1 MTNSYKCCKI
11 MIVFFDIRNN
21 LERNGISHKF
31 VFMSK
36 INLIALG
43 GVQEN
48 GKNLY
53 CLEIDN
59 KIFILDCGLKYPT
72 SELYG
77 VDVIVND
84 LSYLRENMNRVA
96 GVFLTNAHDNH
107 IGGVSYLLREK
118 KLKVFGSK
126 FTLAVLK
133 DKLDEE
139 EIDYDDDELEEVTSK
154 TAIHFGDITVRFFEV
169 SYSIPEAFGIAIK
182 TNDGYIIYT
191 SNYNFDQNSKIDYS
205 HMFRSLAVF
214 SKDGVLALLTES
226 LGANN
231 EQSRGTILEFK
242 MRMTNL
248 IAQTNNRLI
257 FSIFSSDI
265 LRIQQ
270 ICNIALEHDRRIA
283 IIGLKTQK
291 LVREAIRLGYLRIP
305 EEKFVN
311 LRYMDDVNKNDEK
324 DLVVIVTGERH
335 EPYHMLGRMSKGV
348 DRLIK
353 LQESDTVIILTN
365 PYLGTEKLAA
375 KTLDTIYHNTSKVKI
390 FNTSLLPDS
399 SANREEIKEMI
410 NILKPKYIVPVIG
423 EYRHQYALRI
433 VADCV
438 GYKDEN
444 ILIVDNG
451 DILSFENGQYQG
463 ITGSV
468 PCGELLID
476 GKAFK
481 DVGDVVMRDRE
492 LLAQDGLVLVTAN
505 INPRTKTV
513 LLGPEVVTKG
523 FNTQVEN
530 VNIIVKIKEI
540 FYLVSEKHLATK
552 FINWSE
558 YKTVLKNEISHF
570 IYKELKRSP
579 IIIPVL
585 ISTDLETIRKAKT
598 E

>member
-1 MTNSYKCCKI
+1 
-11 MIVFFDIRNN
+11 
-21 LERNGISHKF
+21 
-31 VFMSK
+31 MSK
-36 INLIALG
+36 INFIPLG

-53 CLEIDN
+53 CLEVDN

-77 VDVIVND
+77 VDVVVND
-84 LSYLRENMNRVA
+84 LTYLKDNLNRIT
-96 GVFLTNAHDNH
+96 GIFLTNAHDNH

-126 FTLAVLK
+126 FTLSVLK

-139 EIDYDDDELEEVTSK
+139 EIDYDDNELEVVSSK

-169 SYSIPEAFGIAIK
+169 SYNIPESFGIAIK

-214 SKDGVLALLTES
+214 SKEGVLALLTES

-248 IAQTNNRLI
+248 LSHSNNRLI

-270 ICNIALEHDRRIA
+270 ICNIAIEHNRRIA
-283 IIGLKTQK
+283 ILGLKTQK
-291 LVREAIRLGYLRIP
+291 LVKEAIMLGYLRIP
-305 EEKFVN
+305 EDKFVN
-311 LRYMDDVNKNDEK
+311 LKYMDDTNKNNDK

-335 EPYHMLGRMSKGV
+335 EPYHMLGRMSRGI

-353 LQESDTVIILTN
+353 LEEDDTVIILTN

-375 KTLDTIYHNTSKVKI
+375 KTLDMIYHNTSKVKT
-390 FNTSLLPDS
+390 FNSALLPDP

-410 NILKPKYIVPVIG
+410 NILKPKYIIPVIG

-444 ILIVDNG
+444 ILIADNG
-451 DILSFENGQYQG
+451 DVLTFDGGIYQG
-463 ITGSV
+463 ITSSV
-468 PCGELLID
+468 ACGELLID
-476 GKAFK
+476 GKAFNN
-481 DVGDVVMRDRE
+481 VGDVVMRDRE
-492 LLAQDGLVLVTAN
+492 LLAQDGLILVTAN

-523 FNTQVEN
+523 FNTQIEN
-530 VNIIVKIKEI
+530 VNIINKIKEI
-540 FYLVSEKHLATK
+540 FYLVSEKNLATK

-558 YKTVLKNEISHF
+558 YKTLLKNEISHF
-570 IYKELKRSP
+570 VYKELKRSP

-585 ISTDLETIRKAKT
+585 ISTDLETIRKNKID
-598 E
+598 